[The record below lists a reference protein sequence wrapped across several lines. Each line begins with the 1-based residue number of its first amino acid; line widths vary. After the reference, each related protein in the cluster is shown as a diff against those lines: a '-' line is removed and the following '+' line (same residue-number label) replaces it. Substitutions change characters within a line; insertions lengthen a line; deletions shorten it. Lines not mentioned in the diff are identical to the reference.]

1 MKIRMLL
8 EYDGAGF
15 SGWQFQPGLR
25 TIQGELEK
33 ALLGYQKA
41 LVKRA
46 GMAADEWSLSL
57 TGSGRT
63 DAGVHARGQVAS
75 FFWPDELGVELSRMR
90 AALNGIL
97 PRDIAVLELSPEAL
111 SFDAR
116 RSHHRKCYSY
126 ALAPGK
132 RKSPLERGRCW
143 HLPELNIPAMIEG
156 AAYFRGTHDFS
167 SFRDSDCCSS
177 STVRTVLSSEVS
189 RSGTQLLTYSIV
201 GWGFLKQMV
210 RIIVGSLVQVGQERL
225 SPEEI
230 PKILKARNRRLAGPT
245 APAHGLVLEWVE
257 YEEAIAGE

>member
-25 TIQGELEK
+25 TIQEELEK
-33 ALLGYQKA
+33 ALRCYQKA
-41 LVKRA
+41 LVKKA
-46 GMAADEWSLSL
+46 GMSADEWTLSL
-57 TGSGRT
+57 AGSGRT

-75 FFWPDELGVELSRMR
+75 FLWPDELGVDLSRMR

-97 PRDIAVLELSPEAL
+97 PRDISVLELSQAAL

-143 HLPELNIPAMIEG
+143 HLPELNIAAMIQA

-167 SFRDSDCCSS
+167 GFRDSDCCSS
-177 STVRTVLSSEVS
+177 STLRTVLSSEVS
-189 RSGTQLLTYSIV
+189 RSGTQLITYSIV

-210 RIIVGSLVQVGQERL
+210 RIIVGTLVEVGKERL
-225 SPEEI
+225 CPEEI
-230 PKILKARNRRLAGPT
+230 PKILESKDRRLAGPT
-245 APAHGLVLEWVE
+245 APAHGLVLEWVR
-257 YEEAIAGE
+257 YEEEEI